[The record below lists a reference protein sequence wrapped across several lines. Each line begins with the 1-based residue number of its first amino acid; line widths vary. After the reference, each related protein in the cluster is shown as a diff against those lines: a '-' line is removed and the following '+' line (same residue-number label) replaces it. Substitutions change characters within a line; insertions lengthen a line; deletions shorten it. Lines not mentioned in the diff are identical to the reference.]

1 MLKRPYYNTLLTVR
15 LKSSVTYRH
24 VDWQIVADVSEEIA
38 ASIFRVYAAQKPT
51 ILVLLRP

>member
-1 MLKRPYYNTLLTVR
+1 VI
-15 LKSSVTYRH
+15 YRH
-24 VDWQIVADVSEEIA
+24 IDWKIVADVSEELV